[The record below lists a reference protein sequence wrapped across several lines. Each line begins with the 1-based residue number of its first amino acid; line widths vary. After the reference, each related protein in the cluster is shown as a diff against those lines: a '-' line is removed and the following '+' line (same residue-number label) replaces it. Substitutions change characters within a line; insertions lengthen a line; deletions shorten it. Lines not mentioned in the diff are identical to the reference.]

1 MNADFLLLPIP
12 LLRRISDGTGAMSLP
27 LSHCQGRWSHSHVER
42 SSPTRHTRGQHGPSY
57 SPTLCF
63 PVARSTNI
71 HWCNYFDFKFRNSL
85 YKNTAHCN
93 LSPGYDYKRR
103 GFSPFRRLS
112 SKQGE
117 TLQEAPVE
125 QDAREPLFSS
135 PRCFPGW
142 GVEIRPTSENLGLSP
157 DENILWQAKW
167 EHEFHNRIPFGL
179 SEDILIWQAKWEHE
193 FHNRIQQTRLGADV
207 RTIQEGFGSFCD
219 AVKWELAGWLDT
231 ANDTYHPNGI

>member
-167 EHEFHNRIPFGL
+167 EHEFHNRI
-179 SEDILIWQAKWEHE
+179 
-193 FHNRIQQTRLGADV
+193 QQTRLGADV